1 VKTLCDKTLWL
12 ESTER
17 GKELKKN
24 TKKKVQNSDN
34 KKAIGKRAIFGVLRI
49 ELRNPTRSSGNSSN
63 EVKKNPESLEWGD
76 KLSVKEEEV
85 TSTA

>member
-49 ELRNPTRSSGNSSN
+49 GLETRPGA
-63 EVKKNPESLEWGD
+63 VVIHPMK
-76 KLSVKEEEV
+76 
-85 TSTA
+85 